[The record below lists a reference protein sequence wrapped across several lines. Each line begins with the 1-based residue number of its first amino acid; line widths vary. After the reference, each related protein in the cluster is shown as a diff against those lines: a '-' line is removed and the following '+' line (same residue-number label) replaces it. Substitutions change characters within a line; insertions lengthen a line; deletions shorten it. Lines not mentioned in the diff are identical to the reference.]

1 MNSNRKDNVDM
12 KGSRKGSADLSD
24 LEIAAINRERNAEH
38 VSFEKKNDSA
48 PSYLII
54 VFAINP
60 TFILYHYYYY
70 IYYRLVRQ
78 ELEKRNIYS
87 H

>member
-38 VSFEKKNDSA
+38 VSFEKKMTVHLRILSLFLQLTQLL
-48 PSYLII
+48 SYTTII
-54 VFAINP
+54 I
-60 TFILYHYYYY
+60 IY
-70 IYYRLVRQ
+70 ITG
-78 ELEKRNIYS
+78 S
-87 H
+87 